1 VNFVALDDQLTNIA
15 QIVRKAP
22 KITLRRAYSRAL
34 REWCQQ
40 TQWLRIT
47 VPGSTTANVETYG
60 LGTDP
65 GLDIIAIRA
74 VSLTQVVGTTPQ
86 TFGLWPTDSS
96 QWNLNL
102 TPATPRRYCYV
113 PEGSF
118 ALNPTPDAVYTLSL
132 SVIVTPKETAS
143 AAQIPG
149 DPLIKYSN
157 DIEAGALAYLL
168 ALPGQPWTDA
178 GAAARYG
185 RDFASGIANGKAEVQ
200 RSYNTGSQRA
210 RPRPFLIGGFWR

>member
-1 VNFVALDDQLTNIA
+1 MNTVALDDQLTNIA

-22 KITLRRAYSRAL
+22 KITLRRAYTRAL

-47 VPGSTTANVETYG
+47 IPGSTTADVETYG

-74 VSLTQVVGTTPQ
+74 ISLTQVIGTKPQ
-86 TFGLWPTDSS
+86 TYGLRPSDST
-96 QWNLNL
+96 QWNPN
-102 TPATPRRYCYV
+102 AIRDVPRQYCYV

-118 ALNPTPDAVYTLSL
+118 ALYPTPDAVYTLSI
-132 SVIVTPKETAS
+132 SVIVTPKETAA

-178 GAAARYG
+178 AAAARYM
-185 RDFASGIANGKAEVQ
+185 RDFASAIANGKAEAQ
-200 RSYNTGSQRA
+200 RAYNTGSMRV
-210 RPRPFLIGGFWR
+210 RPRPFLTGSYR